1 MDLLD
6 QSKALNILVP
16 KLINKT
22 ENLQKEMKSR
32 IKLNRIFSKFE
43 SRASSQL
50 NYFITNSNK
59 RYSCTKM
66 GNDLKTFLI
75 NNRPK
80 NLNKANKILNDKF
93 YSDANLE
100 KEKQKMK
107 YKSTSKIYRD
117 IKDTFDQ
124 MKIPL
129 ETKFGTNNKKKVKLL
144 IKSLKEEP
152 YENEKKYIN
161 IDIYNDEEEGMKTKS
176 KINYNIKENI
186 MKDKTAINSVLEK
199 EQNSIGKSIVTYLKK
214 INTNSGIINNDLN
227 NTSPIPIP
235 PSPVSWKKKINLDLP
250 NIKLMN
256 YRHYKPVKKVI
267 TNFEDKYKP
276 DIKKLLP
283 YTQNSKTPIKS
294 LKTEVNLTNKNFPFI
309 TETNI
314 CTKKINDFH
323 NTVNIVFNS
332 ANNEL
337 QIQNNFEKR
346 RRRLDDILGINEI
359 PELNTYDEI
368 IFKKFDEIKKE
379 RHQKAKKFSESQ
391 KFAALSNKEKA
402 NVMINNEMILLDEIA
417 KKNYKKINLNNNIKH
432 DES

>member
-22 ENLQKEMKSR
+22 DNLKKEMKAR
-32 IKLNRIFSKFE
+32 IKLNRMFSKFE
-43 SRASSQL
+43 NKASNQL

-59 RYSCTKM
+59 RYAYSKM
-66 GNDLKTFLI
+66 GNDLDNFLTS
-75 NNRPK
+75 NRPK

-93 YSDANLE
+93 YSDENLE

-107 YKSTSKIYRD
+107 YKSTSKVYKD

-124 MKIPL
+124 IKIPL

-152 YENEKKYIN
+152 NENEKKYID
-161 IDIYNDEEEGMKTKS
+161 IDINNEEDQMKTKS
-176 KINYNIKENI
+176 KINYNIQENI
-186 MKDKTAINSVLEK
+186 MKDKNAINSELEK
-199 EQNSIGKSIVTYLKK
+199 EQNSIGKSIVNYLNK
-214 INTNSGIINNDLN
+214 INTNSKLINDELNDN
-227 NTSPIPIP
+227 SPIQIP
-235 PSPVSWKKKINLDLP
+235 SSPVSWKKKINLDLP
-250 NIKLMN
+250 KIKLIN
-256 YRHYKPVKKVI
+256 YSHYKPVKKVVI
-267 TNFEDKYKP
+267 TNLEDRYKP

-283 YTQNSKTPIKS
+283 YTQNAKTPIKT
-294 LKTEVNLTNKNFPFI
+294 LKTEENLTNKNFPFI
-309 TETNI
+309 TEANI
-314 CTKKINDFH
+314 CVNKINDYH

-332 ANNEL
+332 AKKEL

-359 PELNTYDEI
+359 PQLNTYDEI

-417 KKNYKKINLNNNIKH
+417 KKNHKKINLNNNIKH